1 MQPHTLSYSCA
12 VHPVIKLTGAWDS
25 ELKKCL
31 LPGTIIVTG
40 CKCTRLWSCN
50 HPSAAGNHWSDVV
63 VSVRGPMGEW
73 TPSMSS
79 AYTRPVRSRWSPGSS
94 ETRVTWLVI
103 PHPHPIIHPHPTC
116 IGGTRGLIWKRH
128 WRPHSEDRS
137 LLSCPSKRAPCSV
150 SAFLTGSPLAE
161 LLLMPAEHFYQ
172 HFTPLRGAKSQ
183 GRARLPL
190 PRNPDLPLLINVYSQ
205 HQTHHLLYFRTIHY
219 PVGGPRYCHLGRKKK

>member
-73 TPSMSS
+73 TPLYVLCLHQTCQKPMIPWLQWNKSDLACDSPPPPHHPPPPHLYWWHSRPNLKAPLETTQRGQVITVVPFKESS
-79 AYTRPVRSRWSPGSS
+79 LQCFCLSHWITLSRVASHACW
-94 ETRVTWLVI
+94 
-103 PHPHPIIHPHPTC
+103 
-116 IGGTRGLIWKRH
+116 
-128 WRPHSEDRS
+128 
-137 LLSCPSKRAPCSV
+137 
-150 SAFLTGSPLAE
+150 AFLPTLYTPTGG
-161 LLLMPAEHFYQ
+161 Q
-172 HFTPLRGAKSQ
+172 KS
-183 GRARLPL
+183 R
-190 PRNPDLPLLINVYSQ
+190 
-205 HQTHHLLYFRTIHY
+205 
-219 PVGGPRYCHLGRKKK
+219 